1 MRLFKCA
8 IHSKYF
14 HFHFQCACCYVL
26 YYIQT
31 GTCRMRALFPC
42 TRFHNKAPA
51 LACSHD
57 YCFEGPGMLFFAR
70 FTIMAL
76 TTKGFNDCTVSMYW
90 ESCVSQFL
98 VSFTWGS
105 LKWPWLRRIW
115 WLTAQFPFTTEH
127 LVCHYPLSSPLEQ
140 SPFFFS
146 LSAWFFVSSDLFV
159 RISVLLVT
167 RKCVLFEVTCQM
179 RVNCQGEILATP
191 TEKWQ
196 FCWGHNCFLLFLCW
210 KKKPAAS
217 NRHILYRKG
226 SPWRGGRR
234 SCKIT
239 SMYIWVEASIKRK
252 AGTTRL
258 RASCKL
264 LSSISS
270 WAMGSVKVDSTA
282 YLLLSSDHDYLPLID
297 DNGCVR

>member
-140 SPFFFS
+140 APFVFLWAPGFRVKWFVCSKFPFS
-146 LSAWFFVSSDLFV
+146 SLQQENMFSSIGYVSNEGDLSRWNS
-159 RISVLLVT
+159 
-167 RKCVLFEVTCQM
+167 
-179 RVNCQGEILATP
+179 GHTP
-191 TEKWQ
+191 TEEKWQ
-196 FCWGHNCFLLFLCW
+196 FSWGDNRFL
-210 KKKPAAS
+210 
-217 NRHILYRKG
+217 
-226 SPWRGGRR
+226 
-234 SCKIT
+234 
-239 SMYIWVEASIKRK
+239 
-252 AGTTRL
+252 
-258 RASCKL
+258 
-264 LSSISS
+264 
-270 WAMGSVKVDSTA
+270 
-282 YLLLSSDHDYLPLID
+282 
-297 DNGCVR
+297 